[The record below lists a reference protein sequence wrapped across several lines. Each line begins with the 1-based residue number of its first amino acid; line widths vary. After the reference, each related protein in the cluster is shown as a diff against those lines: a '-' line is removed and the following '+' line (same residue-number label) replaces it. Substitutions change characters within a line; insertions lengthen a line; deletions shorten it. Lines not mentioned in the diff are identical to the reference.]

1 MKNICI
7 FIPVYNEE
15 KNIIKIF
22 NKIKKLKIILDILFV
37 EDNSSDQTR
46 KKILN
51 LKKNNNNI
59 YYIFRNKKKGIGSA
73 HKKAIE
79 WCYKRKYKKIISM
92 DSDGTHDPKYIP
104 EMLKKSN
111 MYDIV
116 ITSRFCKN
124 NSISDWPIHRK
135 FITYLRLFIC
145 KLILN
150 INIDASGA
158 YRCFSSKK
166 ITLNDMIKV
175 KSNHYD
181 YFFESIYFL
190 LKKKYSLYELPI
202 KLPYRKIGKSKMT
215 ILHIIISFLSLL
227 RIKFTANI
235 K

>member
-1 MKNICI
+1 MKNICV

-15 KNIIKIF
+15 RNIKKIF
-22 NKIKKLKIILDILFV
+22 NKIKKLKITLDILFV

-46 KKILN
+46 KKILY
-51 LKKNNNNI
+51 LKRNNSNI
-59 YYIFRNKKKGIGSA
+59 YYIFRKKKKGIGSA
-73 HKKAIE
+73 HKRAIE

-104 EMLKKSN
+104 KMLHKSDK
-111 MYDIV
+111 YDIV
-116 ITSRFCKN
+116 ITSRFSKN
-124 NSISDWPIHRK
+124 NSMSDWPPHRK
-135 FITYLRLFIC
+135 FLTHLRLLIC

-150 INIDASGA
+150 INLDASGA
-158 YRCFSSKK
+158 FRCFSTKK

-181 YFFESIYFL
+181 YFFESIYLL
-190 LKKKYSLYELPI
+190 LKKKYTLYEVPI

-215 ILHIIISFLSLL
+215 ILHIIISLFSLL
-227 RIKFTANI
+227 RIKFTTNI